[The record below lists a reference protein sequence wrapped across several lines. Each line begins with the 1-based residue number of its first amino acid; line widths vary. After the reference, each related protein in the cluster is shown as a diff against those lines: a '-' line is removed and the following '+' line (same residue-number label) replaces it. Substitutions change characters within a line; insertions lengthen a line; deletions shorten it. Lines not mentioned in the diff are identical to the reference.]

1 MAEDHSID
9 IDNEVKNDPNSIE
22 LNKYRSFTDIKNIMN
37 TKFGY
42 NAGDLSTTLDV
53 ISIYLKTQ
61 KILYLEANAYCEF
74 YLYRLMLPTIL
85 ISSICSVIS
94 GVFNTNY
101 IASITVSGAAAF
113 NAFLLSVISY
123 LKLDAKAEAHKMTA
137 YSFDQLI
144 SYCEFNSGKILLSSN
159 ENKNSND
166 NGVTYDLAYVQNFIS
181 EIEKNVKEIKEK
193 NQFLIPEVIRNRY
206 TNIYYTNIFSHIK
219 EIKINEMIKL
229 NQLKVLCNELTN
241 VENSIKKGDTTKE
254 TAGLCKVKY
263 NNKNDKINEILD
275 YRKEILEF
283 DKFFK
288 EFNENQKNL
297 YCCKL
302 WY

>member
-1 MAEDHSID
+1 MADDHSID
-9 IDNEVKNDPNSIE
+9 IEIKNEFK
-22 LNKYRSFTDIKNIMN
+22 KYRTFTDIKNLMN
-37 TKFGY
+37 NKFGY
-42 NAGDLSTTLDV
+42 NAGELSTTLDV
-53 ISIYLKTQ
+53 ISTYLKTQ

-85 ISSICSVIS
+85 ISSICSVVS
-94 GVFNTNY
+94 GILNTNY
-101 IASITVSGAAAF
+101 FASIAVAIAAAF
-113 NAFLLSVISY
+113 NAFLLSIISY

-137 YSFDQLI
+137 YSLDQLI
-144 SYCEFNSGKILLSSN
+144 TYCEFNSGKILLSSN
-159 ENKNSND
+159 ENKNNND

-206 TNIYYTNIFSHIK
+206 TNIYYSNIFSHIK

-229 NQLKVLCNELTN
+229 NQLKVLCNEHIEF
-241 VENSIKKGDTTKE
+241 ENSIIKEERTKE
-254 TAGLCKVKY
+254 TDKKCNENYRIK
-263 NNKNDKINEILD
+263 NNKINEILD

-283 DKFFK
+283 DNFFK